1 MNRVLAILGG
11 LIALFAA
18 TFAGIYFGMDYLE
31 KQGIELVDRP
41 LHYDYVLKNGTI
53 VDGTGKKGYQADI
66 GIKKGK
72 IAFIGIIQ
80 PPAKVEVIDAS
91 GLLILPGFVDLHSR
105 LDGTLDG
112 PDAFDGLI
120 KQGITTVLSGYGE
133 IAQDDVTLHLQQ
145 AAKSGLPVNYALLA
159 GHQGLFKLLKP
170 EENADAVMAEEP
182 PLEFGQIP
190 PPPPP
195 VTEKPKP
202 AVEDLVLELQTSLEQ
217 GAYGLSIDFDDELGR
232 QLTIDEIRLL
242 AKALEERG
250 AILSLTLPATSAD
263 PAVLLKRV
271 IDLHRETKVR
281 ILMAPWGYLG
291 NAPDARIADMEQ
303 DLQAG
308 YLSSRN
314 IYTTLYP
321 SNRQPAGVRQTLQ
334 RAVALYPP
342 EMIEI
347 AEAGGQNPPTVV
359 GKTLQEIAQERG
371 IAPAEAARQMSSA
384 GLVRIILRTTTLE
397 RIDRLAG
404 APFVALTV
412 DSGMGS
418 ATQYSPDALKE
429 FLGRTVRDQN
439 KIPWEEAALKLSG
452 RPSALLGV
460 EDRGTVEK
468 GKWADLVLIDPKLL
482 PPSTEKKSGI
492 RYVFVNGAMA
502 FSKGKIL
509 QEGQGKGQLLR
520 FKSKPLMPEPVPE
533 PKAPPVPGT
542 ADEEE
547 EEG

>member
-1 MNRVLAILGG
+1 MNRLLAILGG
-11 LIALFAA
+11 LLALFAA
-18 TFAGIYFGMDYLE
+18 TFAGIYFGMNYLE
-31 KQGIELVDRP
+31 KHGIELVKKP
-41 LHYDYVLKNGTI
+41 LAYDYVLKNGTI

-80 PPAKVEVIDAS
+80 PPAKVKVIDAS

-105 LDGTLDG
+105 LDGTMDG
-112 PDAFDGLI
+112 PDAFDNLI
-120 KQGITTVLSGYGE
+120 KQGVTTVLSGYGD

-145 AAKSGLPVNYALLA
+145 AAKAGLPVNYALLA

-170 EENADAVMAEEP
+170 EEKSDAVVAEET

-190 PPPPP
+190 PPPA
-195 VTEKPKP
+195 VKEKPKP
-202 AVEDLVLELQTSLEQ
+202 AVEDLIQELQTSLDQ

-232 QLTIDEIRLL
+232 QLTFDEIRRL

-250 AILSLTLPATSAD
+250 AILALNLPATSSD

-271 IDLHRETKVR
+271 IDLHRETKARV
-281 ILMAPWGYLG
+281 LMAPWGYFG
-291 NAPDARIADMEQ
+291 NATDARVADMEQ

-334 RAVALYPP
+334 RAVTLYPP

-347 AEAGGQNPPTVV
+347 AEAGGQNPPNLV

-371 IAPAEAARQMSSA
+371 AAPGVVAREMASA
-384 GLVRIILRTTTLE
+384 GLVRIVLRTTTLE

-404 APFVALTV
+404 SPFVSLTV

-429 FLGRTVRDQN
+429 FLGRSVRDQN

-452 RPSALLGV
+452 RPSALLGL

-492 RYVFVNGAMA
+492 RHVFVNGALA
-502 FSKGKIL
+502 FSKGKML

-520 FKSKPLMPEPVPE
+520 FKGKPIMPEPAPE
-533 PKAPPVPGT
+533 PKTSPVPGPS
-542 ADEEE
+542 DEEE
-547 EEG
+547 EE

>member
-1 MNRVLAILGG
+1 MNRVLAIVGG

-18 TFAGIYFGMDYLE
+18 VFAGIYFGLGYLE
-31 KQGIELVDRP
+31 KEGIELVDRP

-53 VDGTGKKGYQADI
+53 VDGTGKKSYQADI

-80 PPAKVEVIDAS
+80 PPAKVKVIDAS

-120 KQGITTVLSGYGE
+120 KQGITTILSGYGE
-133 IAQDDVTLHLQQ
+133 IAQDDVTLHLKQ
-145 AAKSGLPVNYALLA
+145 ASKSGLPVNYALLA
-159 GHQGLFKLLKP
+159 GHQGLFKLLKA
-170 EENADAVMAEEP
+170 EENTDAVMAEEP

-217 GAYGLSIDFDDELGR
+217 GAFGLSIDFDDELGR
-232 QLTIDEIRLL
+232 QLTFDEIRQL

-347 AEAGGQNPPTVV
+347 AEAGGQNSPTVV

-418 ATQYSPDALKE
+418 AAQYSPDALKE

-439 KIPWEEAALKLSG
+439 KISWEEAALKLSG
-452 RPSALLGV
+452 RPSALLGI

-482 PPSTEKKSGI
+482 PPSTEKKNGI
-492 RYVFVNGAMA
+492 RYVFVNGALA

-520 FKSKPLMPEPVPE
+520 FKSKPLMPEPAPA
-533 PKAPPVPGT
+533 KAPPVPGPT
-542 ADEEE
+542 EEE
-547 EEG
+547 EEEE